1 MNDLKQ
7 ANNIRQN
14 ESRIKANSVKT
25 LQKQKGMTAIGWI
38 IVIGLVGFFAL
49 ISIRLF
55 PIYMEHFSVVSH
67 LKDVAENPETKNDTV
82 TQILDTFDKR
92 FDIDN
97 ITNVKHDDITI
108 DLQSSPKTISIDYD
122 VRTHA
127 MGNVDM
133 VVSFSNKVDIR

>member
-14 ESRIKANSVKT
+14 ESRIKLNSVKS

-55 PIYMEHFSVVSH
+55 PIYMEHFNVVSH
-67 LKDVAENPETKNDTV
+67 LKDVGNDPETKSSTDG
-82 TQILDTFDKR
+82 QILDTLSKR
-92 FDIDN
+92 FDIDDVN
-97 ITNVKHDDITI
+97 DVKADDITI
-108 DLQSSPKTISIDYD
+108 DRKVTPMTISIDYE

-127 MGNVDM
+127 MSNVDM
-133 VVSFSNKVDIR
+133 VVSFSDKVDVR

>member
-14 ESRIKANSVKT
+14 GSRIKVNSVKS

-49 ISIRLF
+49 IAIRLF
-55 PIYMEHFSVVSH
+55 PIYLEHFGVVSH
-67 LKDVAENPETKNDTV
+67 LKDVADDSETKSSTDG
-82 TQILDTFDKR
+82 QILDKFSKM

-97 ITNVKHDDITI
+97 IDNVKADDITI
-108 DLQSSPKTISIDYD
+108 DRSSTPMTISIDYD

-127 MGNVDM
+127 VGNVDM
-133 VVSFSNKVDIR
+133 IVSFSNKVDVR